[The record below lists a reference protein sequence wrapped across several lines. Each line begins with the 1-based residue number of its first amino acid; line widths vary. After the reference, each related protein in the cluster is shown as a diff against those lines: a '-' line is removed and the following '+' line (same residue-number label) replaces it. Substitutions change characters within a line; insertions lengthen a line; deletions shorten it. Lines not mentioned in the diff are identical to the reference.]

1 MNAAKKVRRGHIAC
15 RRDGIIAIIGAAVA
29 AMMLVFLLAGCGSS
43 TPPATETPAPA
54 PAAASIGPL
63 WAQVGAAE
71 TPLFSLI
78 VTESQGFSAA
88 EQKYLRGLK
97 VTWSTI
103 SQEATEYAALA
114 ESSAD
119 PAALATLAGRI
130 GRQAE
135 AAASRPSPSA
145 RFSVLHESARLLMR
159 RVVRL
164 SLLTQTFVNATTEEQ
179 KGAIAAQL
187 TGLATPLAGETLR
200 VADWGIELRNRY
212 GGLSLAA
219 AWSVPA
225 TTTPASSSTSAPQP
239 TPNPAPQPT
248 PNPAPNPNS
257 KPTAKPTAKPTPKP
271 TRTPTITAAEARQIS
286 EIAELDSW
294 LTAVLDQTNS
304 TLKDQTMPWSDDL
317 VASFCLNMSFL
328 QDKCDQWLG
337 TPAAGRLMAASYKEY
352 LKGLSLVRQ
361 GARQLTAAAQR
372 NTAGAGA
379 GGAATLGQATPYL
392 QQGMARLGALR

>member
-1 MNAAKKVRRGHIAC
+1 MNATKKVRRGHIAC

-29 AMMLVFLLAGCGSS
+29 AMMLVVLLAGCGSS
-43 TPPATETPAPA
+43 TAPATETPAPA

-71 TPLFSLI
+71 TPLFSLV

-88 EQKYLRGLK
+88 EQEYLRGLK

-114 ESSAD
+114 GSGAD

-164 SLLTQTFVNATTEEQ
+164 SLLTQSFVNATTEEQ
-179 KGAIAAQL
+179 KVAIAAQF
-187 TGLATPLAGETLR
+187 TRLATPLAGETLR
-200 VADWGIELRNRY
+200 VADWGIELRNLY
-212 GGLSLAA
+212 GGLYLAA
-219 AWSVPA
+219 AWSAPA

-239 TPNPAPQPT
+239 APQ
-248 PNPAPNPNS
+248 PAPNPNPNPNPDPS
-257 KPTAKPTAKPTPKP
+257 PNPTPKPTPKP
-271 TRTPTITAAEARQIS
+271 TPTPTITAAEARQIS

-304 TLKDQTMPWSDDL
+304 TLKDQKMPWSEDL

-337 TPAAGRLMAASYKEY
+337 TPAAGRLMAGAYKEY

-361 GARQLTAAAQR
+361 GATQLTAATQR

-379 GGAATLGQATPYL
+379 AGAATLEQATPYL